1 VTDRGASRPDR
12 PAADDGGNADTSW
25 FGAFSLDQ
33 DAQDPDPPPGSSKP
47 NATTASTASSPN
59 PSTSRRSRSKRDGR
73 TRVDSRFLTEQ
84 ALRQGSEPSTF
95 LRIYRTFIGARATL
109 SLILVAVQLMTA
121 IVGNSLSPWS
131 LTACLG
137 YALTTWSVW
146 WLGPPTK
153 QTTDRATGTLRRRH
167 WLATIGV
174 DLIAF
179 AGLHALAPSANLN
192 YQAFLVLPVLMSG
205 ILTPRLSA
213 LAVTATATF
222 VLLGVAW
229 WNGVDNGNLASLMT
243 QAGLFGAALF
253 AISVLCGELASRLA
267 SEELTAKGSMEL
279 ARQQAQLNRL
289 VIDEMQDGVLVVDRR
304 GRVRAANPAARRM
317 LVAAGN
323 APTAPFQLRGIA
335 DWAPLVQAV
344 EQAFSEGL
352 WPEGGRDIALPLST
366 STGGVA
372 LRELRLRVRFTRRSD
387 AQAAEDLCVLF
398 IEEMRNVHA
407 RLRQEKLAAMGRM
420 SAGIAHEIRNPLAA
434 IAQAN
439 ALLAEDAQPGT
450 QQRLTTMVADN
461 VTRLKRIVDDV
472 LAVAPGV
479 RQEAPA
485 IECIPLVTGCCAEW
499 LHTAPLP
506 PERAAPGEHCVLQV
520 TLPPALSTQAAWR
533 VRFDGEHLRRV
544 LINLLDNAWRH
555 CSQTPGAI
563 HLMLQVEQHAER
575 PSLIHIS
582 VLSDGAPVPP
592 EVEQS
597 LFEPFFSTR
606 SRGTGLGLYICR
618 ELCERYGARIDYG
631 QHGPESRHRNEFR
644 LTLRSEAPL

>member
-1 VTDRGASRPDR
+1 MADRGAPT
-12 PAADDGGNADTSW
+12 PHQAAPEDAATAETSW

-33 DAQDPDPPPGSSKP
+33 DPGPDDAPPADTPEPAARPTPTRPRKRTESAQPDL
-47 NATTASTASSPN
+47 N
-59 PSTSRRSRSKRDGR
+59 
-73 TRVDSRFLTEQ
+73 SRFLTEQ
-84 ALRQGSEPSTF
+84 ARRQSGEQPT
-95 LRIYRTFIGARATL
+95 LARIYRTFIGARAALGLT
-109 SLILVAVQLMTA
+109 LVAVQLLTTLL
-121 IVGNSLSPWS
+121 GNSLPPWS
-131 LTACLG
+131 LAAVLG

-153 QTTDRATGTLRRRH
+153 QTLDRATGTLRRRH
-167 WLATIGV
+167 WLATIGI

-179 AGLHALAPSANLN
+179 GALHALAPSANLN
-192 YQAFLVLPVLMSG
+192 YQAFLVLPILMAG

-213 LAVTATATF
+213 MAVTACATF

-229 WNGVDNGNLASLMT
+229 WNGMNGGNLASLMT

-253 AISVLCGELASRLA
+253 AISFLCGELASRLA

-317 LVAAGN
+317 LVADGL
-323 APTAPFQLRGIA
+323 APPAPFQLRGVP

-352 WPEGGRDIALPLST
+352 WPDGGRDIALPLTT
-366 STGGVA
+366 SNSGVA

-398 IEEMRNVHA
+398 VEDVRTVHA

-472 LAVAPGV
+472 LAVAPGL
-479 RQEAPA
+479 RQDAPA
-485 IECIPLVTGCCAEW
+485 IECLPLVAHCCTEW

-506 PERAAPGEHCVLQV
+506 PERAAPGELCAMQLE
-520 TLPPALSTQAAWR
+520 LPAPSASAPDAAWL

-544 LINLLDNAWRH
+544 LVNLLDNGWRH
-555 CSQTPGAI
+555 SSQTPGAI
-563 HLMLQVEQHAER
+563 RVTLQIEEHEER

-582 VLSDGAPVPP
+582 VLSDGEPIPRG
-592 EVEQS
+592 VEQS

-618 ELCERYGARIDYG
+618 ELCERYGARIDYC
-631 QHGPESRHRNEFR
+631 QHGPDHRHRNEFR
-644 LTLRSEAPL
+644 LTLRGELAGAAAVS

>member
-1 VTDRGASRPDR
+1 MAAGAPPSSDLNQQDE
-12 PAADDGGNADTSW
+12 AGVSETSW

-33 DAQDPDPPPGSSKP
+33 DPQAAPEDTAKLPPSKRSKNDKPSSKRKARKTP
-47 NATTASTASSPN
+47 Q
-59 PSTSRRSRSKRDGR
+59 GI
-73 TRVDSRFLTEQ
+73 DSRFLTQ
-84 ALRQGSEPSTF
+84 QSLRQETEQPTF
-95 LRIYRTFIGARATL
+95 QRIYRTFIGARAAL
-109 SLILVAVQLMTA
+109 GLILVVVQLMTA
-121 IVGNSLSPWS
+121 LLGGNLSPWS
-131 LTACLG
+131 SAACLA
-137 YALTTWSVW
+137 YALATLSVW

-153 QTTDRATGTLRRRH
+153 QTRDAATGTMRRRH
-167 WLATIGV
+167 WFATIGI
-174 DLIAF
+174 DLVAF
-179 AGLHALAPSANLN
+179 ASLHALAPSANLN
-192 YQAFLVLPVLMSG
+192 FQAFLVLPILMSG

-213 LAVTATATF
+213 LAVTAIATF

-229 WNGVDNGNLASLMT
+229 LHGITDGNMATWMT

-253 AISVLCGELASRLA
+253 AISFLCGELANRLA
-267 SEELTAKGSMEL
+267 TEELTARGSMEL

-317 LVAAGN
+317 LAAEGS
-323 APTAPFQLRGIA
+323 APAAPFQLRGIP
-335 DWAPLVQAV
+335 DWSPLVQAV
-344 EQAFSEGL
+344 EQAFTEGL

-366 STGGVA
+366 TTGGVA

-387 AQAAEDLCVLF
+387 AQASEDLCVLF
-398 IEEMRNVHA
+398 VEDVRNVHA

-472 LAVAPGV
+472 LAVAPGL
-479 RQEAPA
+479 RQDAPG
-485 IECIPLVTGCCAEW
+485 IECIPLVSHCCNEW

-506 PERAAPGEHCVLQV
+506 SERASSDEQGVLQLQ
-520 TLPPALSTQAAWR
+520 LPSAPSAWL
-533 VRFDGEHLRRV
+533 VRFDSDHLRRV
-544 LINLLDNAWRH
+544 MINLLDNAWRH

-563 HLMLQVEQHAER
+563 KVTLSVEENAER
-575 PSLIHIS
+575 PSLINIG
-582 VLSDGAPVPP
+582 VLSDGQPVPP

-618 ELCERYGARIDYG
+618 ELCERYGARIDYR
-631 QHGPESRHRNEFR
+631 QHDTSTRHRNEFY
-644 LTLRSEAPL
+644 LTLRAEPAEFASIAST

>member
-1 VTDRGASRPDR
+1 MAASGSSPTHDR
-12 PAADDGGNADTSW
+12 PLEDAANIETSW

-33 DAQDPDPPPGSSKP
+33 DEAAEPEPGDAHEPAPAPRPWRQRLKP
-47 NATTASTASSPN
+47 A
-59 PSTSRRSRSKRDGR
+59 
-73 TRVDSRFLTEQ
+73 RVADSRLATPSSS
-84 ALRQGSEPSTF
+84 RPDSEPPTL
-95 LRIYRTFIGARATL
+95 LRIYRTFIGARAAL
-109 SLILVAVQLMTA
+109 GLVLVTVQLLTTLW
-121 IVGNSLSPWS
+121 GNVLSPWS
-131 LTACLG
+131 LTACLA
-137 YALTTWSVW
+137 YALATLSAW
-146 WLGPPTK
+146 WLGPPIKSTHD
-153 QTTDRATGTLRRRH
+153 QATGAMRRRH
-167 WLATIGV
+167 WLATIGI
-174 DLIAF
+174 DLLAF
-179 AGLHALAPSANLN
+179 ASLHALAPSSNLN

-213 LAVTATATF
+213 LAVTAFATF

-229 WNGVDNGNLASLMT
+229 WHGLSEGNLAGLMT

-253 AISVLCGELASRLA
+253 AISFLCGELASRLA
-267 SEELTAKGSMEL
+267 SEELTARGSLEL

-317 LVAAGN
+317 LAAEGS
-323 APTAPFQLRGIA
+323 APAAPFQLRGVTG
-335 DWAPLVQAV
+335 WLPLVQAV

-352 WPEGGRDIALPLST
+352 WPDGGRDIALPLPT
-366 STGGVA
+366 SLGGVA

-387 AQAAEDLCVLF
+387 AQASEDLCVLF
-398 IEEMRNVHA
+398 IEEVRNVHA

-472 LAVAPGV
+472 LAVAPGL
-479 RQEAPA
+479 RQDAPT
-485 IECIPLVTGCCAEW
+485 IECITLVARCCNEW

-506 PERAAPGEHCVLQV
+506 HERASQGELGVLQV
-520 TLPPALSTQAAWR
+520 QLPPLEPAWR
-533 VRFDGEHLRRV
+533 VRFDSDHLRRV

-555 CSQTPGAI
+555 CTQTPGAI
-563 HLMLQVEQHAER
+563 KVVLAIEHHAER
-575 PSLIHIS
+575 PSLIDIG
-582 VLSDGAPVPP
+582 VLSDGPPVPA

-618 ELCERYGARIDYG
+618 ELCERYGARIDYR
-631 QHGPESRHRNEFR
+631 QHDPSARHRNEFH
-644 LTLRSEAPL
+644 LTLRAEPAEPAPPTATPS